1 MGDLR
6 DSDLEG
12 WWVNGVPV
20 HRHAYNLRFLPE
32 SSPPRRGS
40 NRKVARRPGDVWRR
54 KTHGPRRQQFAMQL
68 FDRDQFGRTGPTARA
83 FNLDHL
89 KEIWDD
95 GELLEV
101 VRRLQLPDGR
111 HSSRTAHVEVVDQ
124 VDPDIDQAGGHGT
137 FVVDALFPDPYWYEP
152 AKVLTGKS
160 GEFVLWNPG
169 TTRHHNAVV
178 RIHGPASSPTLKN
191 HSTGSSVTFDGQIG
205 SGDWVELDSD
215 RFTAVDQNGD
225 SVAGAVVRD
234 DVWFVEIG
242 RGRNRLELS
251 DGTCDIQFR
260 PAFL

>member
-1 MGDLR
+1 MTDQAA
-6 DSDLEG
+6 LEG
-12 WWVNGVPV
+12 WWVDGQTLHTLASRVAV
-20 HRHAYNLRFLPE
+20 LPE
-32 SSPPRRGS
+32 SAPPRRGMD
-40 NRKVARRPGDVWRR
+40 RTVARRPGDRHRR
-54 KTHGPRRQQFAMQL
+54 KVHGPRRQQFAMRIA
-68 FDRDQFGRTGPTARA
+68 DIDQFGREGRPALLY
-83 FNLDHL
+83 NLDRL
-89 KEIWDD
+89 KELWHGD
-95 GELLEV
+95 GQVEI
-101 VRRLQLPDGR
+101 VRRLMLPDGR
-111 HSSRTAHVEVVDQ
+111 HSTRVAHGELVDQ
-124 VDPDIDQAGGHGT
+124 IEPQVRTSGVLATFTVDMLLA
-137 FVVDALFPDPYWYEP
+137 DPYWYEP
-152 AKVLTGKS
+152 SRTKS
-160 GEFVLWNPG
+160 GASAEFVLWNPG

-178 RIHGPASSPTLKN
+178 RIHGPASSPTLVN